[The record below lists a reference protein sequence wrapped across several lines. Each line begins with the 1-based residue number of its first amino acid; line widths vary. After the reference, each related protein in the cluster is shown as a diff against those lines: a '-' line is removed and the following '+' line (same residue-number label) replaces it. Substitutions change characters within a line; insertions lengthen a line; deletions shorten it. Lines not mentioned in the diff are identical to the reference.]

1 MLFNLVYDFMEDEDQ
16 NCHTKTR
23 ELVPYFSPSSRQR
36 SVTISDVF
44 TTKQFLH
51 IQKSNSIKEEAFI
64 TLLRLWLINS
74 IKYLFPQSWRGQSF
88 SSMMCGILLY
98 YLDNRTTINPEIHE
112 AVHVGEKTISIFSLC
127 CDQVLVVHFMQS

>member
-16 NCHTKTR
+16 NRHTKTR
-23 ELVPYFSPSSRQR
+23 ELVPNLSPSSRQ

-44 TTKQFLH
+44 IAKHFLH
-51 IQKSNSIKEEAFI
+51 VQKPNSIKEEAFI

-88 SSMMCGILLY
+88 SSMICGILLY

-112 AVHVGEKTISIFSLC
+112 AVHVGEKAISIFSLC

>member
-16 NCHTKTR
+16 NRHTKTR
-23 ELVPYFSPSSRQR
+23 ELVPNLSHSSRQ

-44 TTKQFLH
+44 IAKHFLH
-51 IQKSNSIKEEAFI
+51 VQKPNSIKEEAFI

-88 SSMMCGILLY
+88 SSMICGILLY

-112 AVHVGEKTISIFSLC
+112 AVHVGEKAISIFSLC